1 MQKQDL
7 SYNLKNAK
15 IDVDNFKVSVE
26 VFSLEN
32 VYSVDEYFVK
42 ENTYVSNNIL
52 WGDTEKTEGYV
63 NLSID
68 KKENINFI
76 IEAKLDKLIRG
87 VKLRFDDLPLGK
99 LISSVDEDKVI
110 TEAGL
115 VMPYP
120 CAWRGITTPLVV
132 FELEDKK
139 YLFIRIKDRV
149 VREKRFFIKKV
160 NGKMRVDV
168 GFDEDGT
175 KISNHILTPEI
186 EYGIVDDKEEIYQI
200 QSDFMKEIFELEEYE
215 NNKISPSWLKDISL
229 VVTMH
234 MEAFTG
240 HIFHTYDKALKD
252 VEVLTKYIDGKKIL
266 VYLAGWEGRYYYKY
280 GNYTCDSRLGGEE
293 KLKEVVKKMQD
304 LGCKVMAMYGMNIA
318 NKTIPAIKEMLS
330 EVEIENVSGAKYHH
344 GSVNWEGA
352 HHYDFNDL
360 MQLNIGNPKWQNYL
374 YEQIKDATLKYIFDG
389 AFLDIVAGYAN
400 DKNYSIYNGVI
411 EFCDRL
417 RNIKD
422 EFLVSGEAFYD
433 GLAKAMPLFQSGHTD
448 GWMHYHDRVS
458 DKLFTRY
465 CREFAHLC
473 LGDPSRGSSGVHE
486 LGTNVEIS
494 APYRKAIIPTL
505 SLVED
510 SIEVAFDEVKKI
522 IDQANKYYD
531 EFLK

>member
-1 MQKQDL
+1 M
-7 SYNLKNAK
+7 
-15 IDVDNFKVSVE
+15 
-26 VFSLEN
+26 
-32 VYSVDEYFVK
+32 
-42 ENTYVSNNIL
+42 
-52 WGDTEKTEGYV
+52 
-63 NLSID
+63 
-68 KKENINFI
+68 
-76 IEAKLDKLIRG
+76 
-87 VKLRFDDLPLGK
+87 
-99 LISSVDEDKVI
+99 
-110 TEAGL
+110 
-115 VMPYP
+115 
-120 CAWRGITTPLVV
+120 
-132 FELEDKK
+132 
-139 YLFIRIKDRV
+139 
-149 VREKRFFIKKV
+149 
-160 NGKMRVDV
+160 
-168 GFDEDGT
+168 
-175 KISNHILTPEI
+175 
-186 EYGIVDDKEEIYQI
+186 
-200 QSDFMKEIFELEEYE
+200 
-215 NNKISPSWLKDISL
+215 
-229 VVTMH
+229 
-234 MEAFTG
+234 
-240 HIFHTYDKALKD
+240 
-252 VEVLTKYIDGKKIL
+252 
-266 VYLAGWEGRYYYKY
+266 

-293 KLKEVVKKMQD
+293 KLKEVVKKLQD

-360 MQLNIGNPKWQNYL
+360 MQLNIGNPKWQDYL
-374 YEQIKDATLKYIFDG
+374 FEQIKDATLKYNFDG

-400 DKNYSIYNGVI
+400 DKNYSIYNGVV

-417 RNIKD
+417 RNIKE

-486 LGTNVEIS
+486 LGTNTEIS